1 MLFDHSDFSICF
13 ILLSDTPPFLFFATE
28 AEVFKAQRVP
38 PESTAFEQWRIVQ
51 QLNITGVTALDVDI
65 FESKF
70 YWINSVEKVSA
81 PSVQQYI
88 IIYM

>member
-1 MLFDHSDFSICF
+1 M
-13 ILLSDTPPFLFFATE
+13 FATE
-28 AEVFKAQRVP
+28 AKVLKAQRDF
-38 PESTAFEQWRIVQ
+38 PESTGFEHWRLVQ

-81 PSVQQYI
+81 SVSAAIYGI
-88 IIYM
+88 ICMQVQRVPEEEDIYRLDTV